1 MPALSQ
7 PKEPNGWSRSGFWA
21 SAASHHL
28 TVLMSMVL
36 GSNQLQ
42 QSEAEKKKS
51 KNVSECLFLLS

>member
-21 SAASHHL
+21 SASHHL

-42 QSEAEKKKS
+42 QSEAEKKKT
-51 KNVSECLFLLS
+51 KNVSECSFLLS